1 MKKVLQYCVE
11 LEHYEKQPESH
22 QQVMD
27 ELKGM
32 LDEAWGARCV
42 ADIGCQICVGV
53 YFAARLCSYLMLSN
67 QFLSNTYPKKSCIG
81 FCLHQFG
88 LCPPCGRVK
97 ACEIIDEITVQG
109 VLHRN
114 TAAKRKDNTN
124 DGSPSNHSS
133 RRQTKVATGSVMF
146 RWLIFL
152 TPSGDTCNVSYFF
165 SSS

>member
-1 MKKVLQYCVE
+1 MR
-11 LEHYEKQPESH
+11 H
-22 QQVMD
+22 
-27 ELKGM
+27 
-32 LDEAWGARCV
+32 
-42 ADIGCQICVGV
+42 GV
-53 YFAARLCSYLMLSN
+53 PAALLTLAARFVLVCISLPDYVVSYLMLSN